1 MIALLEV
8 YYPNIPP
15 ILALS
20 DLTFMYGVRDV
31 TVTILHVWTSFASML
46 GSFYSCPRFQDLKEN
61 PTPCSHL
68 EEILLHRLQSVQLR
82 NVNPSLI
89 S

>member
-1 MIALLEV
+1 MQYICTVHVMCIIVILCNRASGDGHYIWMIALLEV

-31 TVTILHVWTSFASML
+31 TVTIPHIWTSFAV
-46 GSFYSCPRFQDLKEN
+46 RV
-61 PTPCSHL
+61 
-68 EEILLHRLQSVQLR
+68 ILFLPSV
-82 NVNPSLI
+82 PGP
-89 S
+89 